1 MPASCGDFG
10 PILDALV
17 DQRTLMAFADKYGF
31 PLSKRLIDA
40 EIAQIP
46 GTKGLN
52 GQFSE
57 QAYQHIP
64 GAAAAD
70 RLRRCG
76 RSSAAGCSS
85 GCC

>member
-1 MPASCGDFG
+1 MRRIIGDFD
-10 PILDALV
+10 PILTQLI
-17 DQRTLMAFADKYGF
+17 DQRTLIAFADKYGF

-46 GTKGLN
+46 RTKGLN

-57 QAYQHIP
+57 QAYQAFP
-64 GAAAAD
+64 RAAAAD
-70 RLRRCG
+70 RSAGAADHHRRTC
-76 RSSAAGCSS
+76 CS